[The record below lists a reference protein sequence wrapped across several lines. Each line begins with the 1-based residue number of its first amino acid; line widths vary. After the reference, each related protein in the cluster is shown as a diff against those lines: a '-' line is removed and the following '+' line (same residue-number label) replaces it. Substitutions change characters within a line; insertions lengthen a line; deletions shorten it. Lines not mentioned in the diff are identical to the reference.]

1 MESSQ
6 KFRTN
11 FSEWFG
17 YWALELLENQFARVN
32 PVLIY
37 ENPCEIPWKLLTTI
51 KSERHVFMMFVLRIV
66 IIIAKVKS
74 SITTCFD
81 TPCISLSAIR
91 FKSRSNRVYLFVTH
105 NGNRKRNPFAKWK
118 AVNFLSTF
126 SQTGRFTRYTF
137 YQFQYQGQY
146 LRVYEID
153 KTTLRSELYEWRA
166 YLIFHKTLHRT
177 FRLNSQR
184 NFPSGL
190 FSQWKLSLNFMK
202 RFLAANNRWF
212 FFVLLFLI
220 CQFVLRAIHVHFYE
234 C

>member
-1 MESSQ
+1 MWLKRASIEISLDDSKRNSDNSIFQISSKYSALNRNSMESSQ

-51 KSERHVFMMFVLRIV
+51 KSERNVFMMFVLRIV

-126 SQTGRFTRYTF
+126 SQTGRFTRYT
-137 YQFQYQGQY
+137 
-146 LRVYEID
+146 
-153 KTTLRSELYEWRA
+153 
-166 YLIFHKTLHRT
+166 
-177 FRLNSQR
+177 
-184 NFPSGL
+184 
-190 FSQWKLSLNFMK
+190 
-202 RFLAANNRWF
+202 
-212 FFVLLFLI
+212 
-220 CQFVLRAIHVHFYE
+220 
-234 C
+234 

>member
-1 MESSQ
+1 MIFLVEKKWNDWIHTNIWSIFRYLNQIRRVLQPFEQQNVIEKSEYRNFAWWLKEKFRQFDIPIALNRNSMESSQ

-51 KSERHVFMMFVLRIV
+51 KSERNVFMMFVLRIV

-81 TPCISLSAIR
+81 TPCISLGTIR

-126 SQTGRFTRYTF
+126 SQTGRFTRYT
-137 YQFQYQGQY
+137 
-146 LRVYEID
+146 
-153 KTTLRSELYEWRA
+153 
-166 YLIFHKTLHRT
+166 
-177 FRLNSQR
+177 
-184 NFPSGL
+184 
-190 FSQWKLSLNFMK
+190 
-202 RFLAANNRWF
+202 
-212 FFVLLFLI
+212 
-220 CQFVLRAIHVHFYE
+220 
-234 C
+234 